1 MNIWQFQ
8 DLLSRRLLRWAS
20 ISIGAGIL
28 FSLGSTFARR
38 MGSQFVGWGLV
49 NALIALW
56 GEASMRRRL
65 DQVENPGA
73 DDVLAKEEANLQ
85 RLLWINAGLDVLYVF
100 GGFLWMK
107 RHRGDHQAKGTGWG
121 VVIQGVALFLFDLVH
136 ALRLPSKR

>member
-8 DLLSRRLLRWAS
+8 DLLSRRLLRWAAL
-20 ISIGAGIL
+20 SIGTGIF

-38 MGSQFVGWGLV
+38 LGSQFVGWGLV

-65 DQVENPGA
+65 DQIENPGA
-73 DDVLAKEEANLQ
+73 DDVLSKEEANLRQ
-85 RLLWINAGLDVLYVF
+85 LLWINAGLDLLYIL

-107 RHRGDHQAKGTGWG
+107 RDRGDHGAQGTGWG

-136 ALRLPSKR
+136 VLRLPGKR